1 MKIYIDSRETAL
13 YDKCILNNDGK
24 ETFVEIESKSLPLG
38 DILIETDEG
47 KPVWLVE
54 RKTLQDLLA
63 SIKDGRYNEQ
73 SYRLEHTDDYPRH
86 NILYVIEGMYS
97 TLPSFQHKKVV
108 LSTMASLSLFK
119 GFSVFRTCNIQET
132 AELLIWMADKVDR
145 KFQRGVMPHNCY
157 WNVQNSIPMPEMTE
171 NKIDVPEI
179 PPPSNPYV
187 SVVKKVKKENIN
199 EKNIGEIM
207 LCSIPGISAST
218 ASCILEPLGGSV
230 KTLIYTLEHESEK
243 IESIMIGKR
252 KISKTIVQKLKDYL
266 LQ

>member
-24 ETFVEIESKSLPLG
+24 ETFVEIESKPLPLG

-73 SYRLEHTDDYPRH
+73 SYRLEHTDEYPRH

-97 TLPSFQHKKVV
+97 SLPSFQHKKVV

-132 AELLIWMADKVDR
+132 AELLIWMSDKVDR
-145 KFQRGVMPHNCY
+145 KFQRGVLPHDCK
-157 WNVQNSIPMPEMTE
+157 WNVQNSIPMPELTE
-171 NKIDVPEI
+171 TNPVQ
-179 PPPSNPYV
+179 PPPNPYV

-199 EKNIGEIM
+199 ETNIGEIM

-218 ASCILEPLGGSV
+218 ASCILSPFDGSV
-230 KTLIYTLEHESEK
+230 KTLIYILEHESEK
-243 IESIMIGKR
+243 IESLMIGKR

-266 LQ
+266 LR